1 MDIFTKVMEIAPLLV
16 AFNVAL
22 AAISAFMH
30 KLSVVLKSKSVDGA
44 ASKME
49 KLVSFIAKAIDFLGM
64 NPKH

>member
-1 MDIFTKVMEIAPLLV
+1 MEIFTKIMEIAPLII
-16 AFNVAL
+16 AFNLAL
-22 AAISAFMH
+22 TSISAFMH
-30 KLSVVLKSKSVDGA
+30 KLGVVMKSKSVDGA

>member
-1 MDIFTKVMEIAPLLV
+1 MDIFAKVMAIAPLLV

-22 AAISAFMH
+22 SAMSAFMH
-30 KLSVVLKSKSVDGA
+30 KLAEVMKSKSVDGA